1 MNILLLGEKCSLIN
15 DFLLSS
21 NHTTYIYTDKLNKDD
36 VTGYDFIISFGYR
49 YIIKQEIIDLFPDK
63 IINMHISLLPYNKGA
78 DPNLWS
84 YLENSPKGVT
94 IHKIDKGLDT
104 GDIIL
109 QKEVQDNV
117 NDTLKTSYDRLIVE
131 IVKLFTDNAENI
143 LNGRFQGQKQLGN
156 GSMHYLR
163 NKEKYLYV
171 LNNGYDTLVKDLITE
186 SSNNNTNNDIYLTLS
201 DNNMNVSLRNFIYCN
216 TGLVNE
222 ILLWRNHET
231 IRLNSKNNH
240 IINIEEHY
248 KFIQFLKH
256 DKKQMYFVVLQNN
269 IYLGVISFADINTE
283 SAYIGYYKNPFTN
296 MHGIGRLLIKSAKN
310 YAYNTLGLK
319 EIYMEVF
326 NNNDISKH
334 CVLQEGFEEISKQ
347 NNLIIYKLRLK

>member
-49 YIIKQEIIDLFPDK
+49 HIIKQEIIDLFPDK

-109 QKEVQDNV
+109 QKKVQDDIE

-143 LNGRFQGQKQLGN
+143 LNNKIKAHKQQGLG
-156 GSMHYLR
+156 SLHYLKD
-163 NKEKYLYV
+163 KEKYIYL
-171 LNNGYDTLVKDLITE
+171 LESAGYDTPVKDLA
-186 SSNNNTNNDIYLTLS
+186 
-201 DNNMNVSLRNFIYCN
+201 
-216 TGLVNE
+216 G
-222 ILLWRNHET
+222 
-231 IRLNSKNNH
+231 K
-240 IINIEEHY
+240 
-248 KFIQFLKH
+248 
-256 DKKQMYFVVLQNN
+256 
-269 IYLGVISFADINTE
+269 A
-283 SAYIGYYKNPFTN
+283 
-296 MHGIGRLLIKSAKN
+296 LI
-310 YAYNTLGLK
+310 
-319 EIYMEVF
+319 
-326 NNNDISKH
+326 
-334 CVLQEGFEEISKQ
+334 
-347 NNLIIYKLRLK
+347 